1 MEQVADI
8 EAPVLQ
14 HKSPKNRQ
22 KLDNVPP
29 GLTVIEH
36 LFLLRNEAISFVP
49 GHDWT
54 A

>member
-8 EAPVLQ
+8 EAPVLP
-14 HKSPKNRQ
+14 HKSQKNWQ

-29 GLTVIEH
+29 GLAVIQH
-36 LFLLRNEAISFVP
+36 LFLLQNEAISFVP
-49 GHDWT
+49 GNDWT